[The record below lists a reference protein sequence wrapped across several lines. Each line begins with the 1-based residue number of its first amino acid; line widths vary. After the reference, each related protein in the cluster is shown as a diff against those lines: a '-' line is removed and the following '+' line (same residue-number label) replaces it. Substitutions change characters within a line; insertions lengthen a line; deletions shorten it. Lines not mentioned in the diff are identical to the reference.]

1 MSTTCTRR
9 DLVAGGAACAL
20 GTAALTMAGSALA
33 EESATSPD
41 ITWDM
46 EADLVVVGSG
56 GGVAGAITAAEAGLE
71 VIVLEKL
78 DILGGSCAM
87 HSGVVAC
94 GGGTSLQQEAGIEDT
109 PEQYFD
115 YLMAC
120 AKGQANEALV
130 KAIANEVPQ
139 NFEWLRGLG
148 VPFTTEWLYYTGP
161 EEEPY
166 CTAVTPAVKH
176 GAQCPPDEEH
186 PLTGPVIHGY
196 VIDEAEAQGVQ
207 IISGTAAKHLIT
219 NEAGEVIGVAADQGG
234 TSINVKARKGVI
246 LNAGG
251 MCNNPEMLAQYMRF
265 GAMRI
270 AAGTQGATGD
280 GIKMGQEIG
289 ADVVNM
295 HESLVSLNTPVDFG
309 TTTRGKPRDCFP
321 SILVNKYGQRFV
333 NEDYH
338 SDTVGK
344 LAQGQED
351 GYVYQIFDTVGYES
365 VAEADREALTQADT
379 IEELAEQL
387 GIQAS
392 GLAATLEQWNA
403 NAANGEDPM
412 FGKTGGT
419 VAPLNPPFYG
429 QQVWAYALVA
439 HFGGLKVNEK
449 CNVINVFGEP
459 ISRLYACGIDAGG
472 WMGRQ
477 YPGSGTAVGGSYSMA
492 RIAAREIIALES
504 WEA

>member
-20 GTAALTMAGSALA
+20 GTAALTMAGNALA

-176 GAQCPPDEEH
+176 GARPMRSTRSPARSS
-186 PLTGPVIHGY
+186 TG
-196 VIDEAEAQGVQ
+196 
-207 IISGTAAKHLIT
+207 T
-219 NEAGEVIGVAADQGG
+219 
-234 TSINVKARKGVI
+234 
-246 LNAGG
+246 
-251 MCNNPEMLAQYMRF
+251 
-265 GAMRI
+265 
-270 AAGTQGATGD
+270 
-280 GIKMGQEIG
+280 
-289 ADVVNM
+289 
-295 HESLVSLNTPVDFG
+295 
-309 TTTRGKPRDCFP
+309 
-321 SILVNKYGQRFV
+321 
-333 NEDYH
+333 
-338 SDTVGK
+338 
-344 LAQGQED
+344 
-351 GYVYQIFDTVGYES
+351 
-365 VAEADREALTQADT
+365 
-379 IEELAEQL
+379 
-387 GIQAS
+387 
-392 GLAATLEQWNA
+392 
-403 NAANGEDPM
+403 
-412 FGKTGGT
+412 
-419 VAPLNPPFYG
+419 
-429 QQVWAYALVA
+429 
-439 HFGGLKVNEK
+439 
-449 CNVINVFGEP
+449 
-459 ISRLYACGIDAGG
+459 
-472 WMGRQ
+472 
-477 YPGSGTAVGGSYSMA
+477 
-492 RIAAREIIALES
+492 
-504 WEA
+504 